1 MRTYELGSFDV
12 IVVGAGHAGC
22 EAALASA
29 RMGKK
34 TLMLAL
40 NLESLAMMACNPSI
54 GGTGKGHIVREID
67 ALGGEMGLN
76 ADKSLIQMKTLNT
89 KKGPAVHSLRAQ
101 ADKQKYHNSMKQV
114 IERQEHLELKQAE
127 VTELIIEDA
136 EIKGVLT
143 SIGAIYRG
151 KKVVVAT
158 GTFLAGKIF
167 IGDGVME
174 SGPNGMLPSNK
185 LAENLRSYGFDMRR
199 FKTGTP
205 ARMNR
210 RSIDFSKMQIE
221 RGDEHPEGFSFMTEE
236 LIFDESPC
244 YLVYTNADTHK
255 IIEENS
261 HLSAM
266 YSGVIEGVGP
276 RYCPSI
282 EDKIKR
288 FSDRP
293 RHQIFVEP
301 EGDYTGEVYIQG
313 MSSSLPEDV
322 QHAFYRSLEGFEHC
336 EIMRPA
342 YAIEYDCINPLSL
355 KPSLEH
361 KEVAGLFFAGQTN
374 GSSGYEEAA
383 CQGLIAGINAARS
396 IDGLEDFVLDR
407 SEAYIGV
414 LIDDL
419 VTKGTNEPYRMMTG
433 RCEYRL
439 LLRQDNADMRLTEK
453 GRAIGLVSDERYEA
467 FMRKKQMIEAELQ
480 RLETRKVKAE
490 DLKEIFAEKGY
501 LEPKASLYL
510 KDLLLR
516 PEITYEDLRRIDP
529 ETPSLPRQV
538 EQYCEVMVKYSGYI
552 QKQLEQVERHKQME
566 EKLLPADLDYRSIE
580 NLRLE
585 ARQKLND
592 VRPRSLGQASRISGV
607 SPADISVLM
616 VYLERH
622 KHGQN
627 A

>member
-1 MRTYELGSFDV
+1 MRKYELGEFDI

-34 TLMLAL
+34 TLLTSI
-40 NLESLAMMACNPSI
+40 SLDSVAMMPCNPSI

-67 ALGGEMGLN
+67 ALGGEMAIN
-76 ADKSLIQMKTLNT
+76 ADNTLLQMKTLNT

-101 ADKQKYHNSMKQV
+101 SDKQAYFNRMKNT
-114 IERQEHLELKQAE
+114 IENEENLELKQAE
-127 VTELIIEDA
+127 VSEIIIENDVV
-136 EIKGVLT
+136 KGVVT
-143 SIGAIYRG
+143 SIGAIYKA
-151 KKVVVAT
+151 KKVIIAT

-167 IGDGVME
+167 IGDGVTE

-185 LAENLRSYGFDMRR
+185 LAVNLREHGFDMRR

-210 RSIDFSKMQIE
+210 RSVDFSKMQVE
-221 RGDEHPEGFSFMTEE
+221 YGDKDPEGFSFMTEKLE
-236 LIFDESPC
+236 FNEHPC
-244 YLVYTNADTHK
+244 YLTYTNSQTHE
-255 IIEENS
+255 IIKDNT

-266 YSGVIEGVGP
+266 YSGNIEGVGP

-282 EDKIKR
+282 EDKIRR
-288 FSDRP
+288 FEDRE

-301 EGDYTGEVYIQG
+301 EGEYTGEIYIQG

-322 QHAFYRSLEGFEHC
+322 QHDFYKSLIGFENC

-361 KEVAGLFFAGQTN
+361 KKVSGIFFAGQTN

-383 CQGLIAGINAARS
+383 CQGLMAGINAVRS
-396 IDGLEDFVLDR
+396 IDGLPDFVLDR

-439 LLRQDNADMRLTEK
+439 LLRQDNADMRLCEK
-453 GRAIGLVSDERYEA
+453 GREIGLVSDERYEV
-467 FMRKKQMIEAELQ
+467 FKTKKLQIEEELK
-480 RLETRKVKAE
+480 RLENTKIRAE
-490 DLKEIFAEKGY
+490 NLKNLFEEKGY
-501 LEPKASLYL
+501 LAPKESYYL
-510 KDLLLR
+510 RDLLLR
-516 PEITYEDLRRIDP
+516 PEITYDDLAKID
-529 ETPSLPRQV
+529 ESTPFLSRQV
-538 EQYCEVMVKYSGYI
+538 KKYCEVTVKYSGYI
-552 QKQLEQVERHKQME
+552 QKQLEQVKKHKQME
-566 EKLLPADLDYRSIE
+566 EKLLPDWLDYLSID

-585 ARQKLND
+585 ARQKLD
-592 VRPRSLGQASRISGV
+592 DIRPRSLGQASRISGV

-622 KHGQN
+622 KNGKPE
-627 A
+627 

>member
-1 MRTYELGSFDV
+1 MRKYELGEYDI

-34 TLMLAL
+34 TLLAAL
-40 NLESLAMMACNPSI
+40 SLESVAMMPCNPSV

-67 ALGGEMGLN
+67 ALGGEMAINSDETL
-76 ADKSLIQMKTLNT
+76 LQMKTLNT

-101 ADKQKYHNSMKQV
+101 SDKQAYHIRMKKV
-114 IERQEHLELKQAE
+114 IENQDNLELKQAE
-127 VTELIIEDA
+127 ISEIIIEND
-136 EIKGVLT
+136 EVKGVVT
-143 SIGAIYRG
+143 SIGAIYRA
-151 KKVVVAT
+151 KKIIIAT

-167 IGDGVME
+167 IGDGVTE

-185 LAENLRSYGFDMRR
+185 LAVNLREQGFDMRR

-210 RSIDFSKMQIE
+210 RSVDFSKMLIE
-221 RGDEHPEGFSFMTEE
+221 YGDKDPEGFSFMTEKLE
-236 LIFDESPC
+236 FQEYPC
-244 YLVYTNADTHK
+244 YLTYTNNITHE
-255 IIEENS
+255 IIQENT

-266 YSGVIEGVGP
+266 YSGNIEGVGP

-282 EDKIKR
+282 EDKISR
-288 FSDRP
+288 FSDRE

-301 EGDYTGEVYIQG
+301 EGAYTGEIYIQG

-322 QHAFYRSLEGFEHC
+322 QHSFYKSLIGFENC

-342 YAIEYDCINPLSL
+342 YAIEYDCINPLTL
-355 KPSLEH
+355 KPSMEH
-361 KEVAGLFFAGQTN
+361 KKVSGLFFAGQTN

-383 CQGLIAGINAARS
+383 CQGLMAGINAVRS
-396 IDGLEDFVLDR
+396 IDGLDDFVLDR

-453 GRAIGLVSDERYEA
+453 GREIGLVSDERYDKFLSKKSQIQEELNRLA
-467 FMRKKQMIEAELQ
+467 STKIRKENLLELF
-480 RLETRKVKAE
+480 E
-490 DLKEIFAEKGY
+490 EKGY
-501 LEPKASLYL
+501 LEPKGSLYL

-516 PEITYEDLRRIDP
+516 PEISYEDLAKID
-529 ETPSLPRQV
+529 ETMPDLSKQV
-538 EQYCEVMVKYSGYI
+538 KKYCEVNVKYSGYI
-552 QKQLEQVERHKQME
+552 KKQLEQVEKHKQME
-566 EKLLPADLDYRSIE
+566 EKIMPEWIEYASID

-585 ARQKLND
+585 ARQKLD
-592 VRPRSLGQASRISGV
+592 DIRPRSLGQASRISGV

-622 KHGQN
+622 KN
-627 A
+627 AKPE